1 MNHITSIGLDVH
13 ARSITAAAFNPLTGE
28 ITTKKFGASPVEL
41 SEWILSFESPK
52 VVYESGVTGFY
63 LVKALQDLGIDCVV
77 GAVSRMQKP
86 ARNKRNKNDKAD
98 AEMLARL
105 LATHNI
111 VDVFVPD
118 DETEALRNITR
129 ALEDAR
135 DDLTRAKQRLSKF
148 LLTYGHVFDERNES
162 GTRKGNWTQ
171 AHWAWIR
178 KIELPEMAAQES
190 LDYYISEVC
199 HFEGQKKMIEK
210 LIEGHVKK
218 DRWKKQVACLMC
230 LKGIDTMTAASLVA
244 EASVFS
250 RFESASDFASWLGL
264 TPSEHSSGESS
275 VKGSITKAGNSH
287 ARKLLVEASWHYI
300 NCLPSRKHH
309 KFQEDVPLRIENHAA
324 KGVLRLIDRRRH
336 FYERGKKPCVANC
349 ATARELACWV
359 WAIGRM
365 AEGTLN

>member
-13 ARSITAAAFNPLTGE
+13 ARSITGAAFNAITGE
-28 ITTKKFGASPVEL
+28 IVTKKFGNSPAEVA
-41 SEWILSFESPK
+41 EWVLSFESPK
-52 VVYESGVTGFY
+52 AVYESGVTGFH
-63 LVKALQDLGIDCVV
+63 LAKALRALGVDCIV

-86 ARNKRNKNDKAD
+86 ARNKRIKNDKAD

-111 VDVFVPD
+111 VEVFVPD

-135 DDLTRAKQRLSKF
+135 DDLTRAKQRLTKF
-148 LLTYGHVFDERNES
+148 LLTYGYVFDEKNDN
-162 GTRKGNWTQ
+162 GTRKGNWTR

-178 KIELPEMAAQES
+178 KIEFDEMAAQET
-190 LDYYISEVC
+190 LDYYISEVR

-210 LIEGHVKK
+210 LIEGHIQKE
-218 DRWKKQVACLMC
+218 RWRERVASLMC
-230 LKGIDTMTAASLVA
+230 LKGIDVMTAASLVA

-250 RFESASDFASWLGL
+250 RFKAASDFASWLGL
-264 TPSEHSSGESS
+264 TPSEHSSGEAD
-275 VKGSITKAGNSH
+275 VKGGITKAGNSH

-300 NCLPSRKHH
+300 NCLPSRKKH
-309 KFQEDVPLRIENHAA
+309 KWSEDVPLAIENHAA
-324 KGVLRLIDRRRH
+324 RGVARLIDRRRH
-336 FYERGKKPCVANC
+336 LHRKGKKPCVANC

-359 WAIGRM
+359 WALGRM
-365 AEGTLN
+365 AEGTLD